1 MPDSILERLNR
12 DDGFCVRFN
21 HASGKFNLFVS
32 PEVEDIATLNFRELR
47 QLGSELIAMADK
59 AEADICKM
67 HRNNSLP
74 VIADRSAKEVLDYDK
89 NSPCS

>member
-47 QLGSELIAMADK
+47 QLGSELIAMADE
-59 AEADICKM
+59 AESDLSEVEM
-67 HRNNSLP
+67 HDWRTHPALTPEQRNGM
-74 VIADRSAKEVLDYDK
+74 
-89 NSPCS
+89 